1 MKEQKGNSS
10 ILIIG
15 FITVTLLVFGF
26 SVMALAKLDSP
37 KRVTKKEIYKH
48 YNPKDFGSF
57 PIAVNDR
64 VIKQINWF
72 LQTRERRHFVK
83 ASLEN
88 LKVYSNDR
96 NREGFSKEVH
106 YKSRHMR
113 QRRVFREESIDKYD
127 ALLESL
133 APTYLQRKLEQGKK
147 KL

>member
-1 MKEQKGNSS
+1 MQDQAYNAAKYDDWVRVDQVIKE
-10 ILIIG
+10 
-15 FITVTLLVFGF
+15 
-26 SVMALAKLDSP
+26 LDS
-37 KRVTKKEIYKH
+37 IAC
-48 YNPKDFGSF
+48 YNE
-57 PIAVNDR
+57 
-64 VIKQINWF
+64 W
-72 LQTRERRHFVK
+72 LK

-96 NREGFSKEVH
+96 NRERFSKEVH

-133 APTYLQRKLEQGKK
+133 APSYLQRKLEQGKK